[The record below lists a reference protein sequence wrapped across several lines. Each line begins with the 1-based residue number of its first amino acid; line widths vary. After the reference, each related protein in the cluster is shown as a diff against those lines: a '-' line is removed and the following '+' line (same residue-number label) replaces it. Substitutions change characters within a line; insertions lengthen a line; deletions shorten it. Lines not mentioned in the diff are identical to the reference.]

1 MIDYSESELEEIWQN
16 AKKINTYFNNKKTV
30 SVETALSEYIQH
42 LTKLNNRINKLMNN
56 YFITNPIYKSF
67 SLQLDVTQKD
77 KLKKRQNA
85 MNNDITEI
93 IHIHKV
99 IESLG
104 YSEIIKQNNT
114 NLAVK
119 SKYEILQKIYDNF
132 IVFEKNFKKLIKK
145 INEEGNK
152 AKIDREA
159 FKSVTRDK
167 SGTDDIK
174 DGMKQR
180 LNQMR
185 DAVSS
190 YEVTISGLTSLN
202 DKVVKDI
209 KTDISEIL
217 GKYLYKKK

>member
-16 AKKINTYFNNKKTV
+16 AKKINAYFNNKKTV

-202 DKVVKDI
+202 DKVVKDV

>member
-1 MIDYSESELEEIWQN
+1 
-16 AKKINTYFNNKKTV
+16 
-30 SVETALSEYIQH
+30 
-42 LTKLNNRINKLMNN
+42 
-56 YFITNPIYKSF
+56 
-67 SLQLDVTQKD
+67 
-77 KLKKRQNA
+77 

-202 DKVVKDI
+202 DKVVKDV